1 MRPPSSF
8 WYFDAWFVGTRRAVL
23 LHGSKPFHS
32 HCFERLYFSLGPFF
46 YSMEAE
52 ASGSRTPRSRRSV
65 QRLVYIWEAEVK
77 RTDSK

>member
-1 MRPPSSF
+1 MTR
-8 WYFDAWFVGTRRAVL
+8 VGQPVSAEL
-23 LHGSKPFHS
+23 S

-77 RTDSK
+77 RTDSN

>member
-1 MRPPSSF
+1 M
-8 WYFDAWFVGTRRAVL
+8 T
-23 LHGSKPFHS
+23 